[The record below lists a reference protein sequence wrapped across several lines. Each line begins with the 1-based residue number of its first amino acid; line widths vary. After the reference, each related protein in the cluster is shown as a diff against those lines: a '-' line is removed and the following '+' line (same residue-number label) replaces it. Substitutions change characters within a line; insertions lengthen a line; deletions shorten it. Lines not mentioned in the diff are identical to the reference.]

1 MVNHNSETVDL
12 EIRIFPLRDEGY
24 PVEVA
29 LDRDQVYIGG
39 YLPAD
44 VIPWVSSGDLVRDG
58 ERLFQAL
65 FGVGS
70 PQREAWTAARQAAGG
85 GECRVRLHLDVDA
98 PELHTVPWEL
108 LRTPEE
114 ALISANANRPFSRFL
129 PVALP
134 WRSSDEAKDKKVLRV
149 LVLISN
155 PDDLGAKYNLA
166 SLDVEQERAT
176 LEGIVE
182 EITAGSDF
190 KLELTFLSPPTTLG
204 RLTEALQDGTQD
216 GASYDVLHYLGH
228 GMYSE
233 RRQQAALLMQDAEGH
248 TQIVRDDQLAQ
259 MVTLQSTRPRLI
271 FLAAC
276 QSASRATS
284 EAFTGLAPKL
294 IQVGVPAVVAMQ
306 DTVSIET
313 ARRLNAKFYQRL
325 VKQGRVDKAL
335 NEARE
340 VLSAG
345 DRPDVAVPVLLT
357 RVRSSDLWGG
367 DERGEILGAQKGQK
381 QKIRKAFWQG
391 LVRNIQRNRCTP
403 IIGPRARGRWGP
415 NLTRLIEKWDTDYGY
430 PFLASNT
437 PTPIAQYIAVK
448 QGDAFPRYEVL
459 DTLVDTLVEQLPEDL
474 KPSTT
479 PASLTDLVEHVGWQ
493 TLTADDPY
501 DVHNV
506 LASLDLPLYL
516 TTNYDNF
523 MTEALRSQG
532 KEPIREICRWNELL
546 DFVPS
551 IFEDDPGY
559 EPTPDAP
566 LVYHLF
572 GNDQEVDSLVL
583 TEDHHFDFLMN
594 VVAEPDRIHPII
606 RAAVTNTALMFV
618 GFNFEDWGFRVLLHA
633 LVKHGQRRRGGLK
646 HVGVQLDPTQAQIQT
661 QDIEEAR
668 DYLELAF
675 QVDNINVYL
684 GSVQQFMAE
693 LREAWENERQ

>member
-1 MVNHNSETVDL
+1 MVNYNEETVDL
-12 EIRIFPLRDEGY
+12 EIRIFPQRDAGY
-24 PVEVA
+24 PVEVT
-29 LDRDQVYIGG
+29 LNRDQVYVGG
-39 YLPAD
+39 YLSAD
-44 VIPWVSSGDLVRDG
+44 IIPWVSSGDLVKDG
-58 ERLFQAL
+58 QRLFQAL
-65 FGVGS
+65 FAVGS
-70 PQREAWTAARQAAGG
+70 PQQEAWTAVRQAADG
-85 GECRVRLHLDVDA
+85 GERRIRLHLDMGA
-98 PELHTVPWEL
+98 PELHAVPWEM
-108 LRTPEE
+108 LRTAEE
-114 ALISANANRPFSRFL
+114 ALISANANTPLSRFL
-129 PVALP
+129 PVSLP
-134 WRSSDEAKDKKVLRV
+134 WRSDEGTKDESVLRV

-166 SLDVEQERAT
+166 ALDVAQERAT

-182 EITAGSDF
+182 EITPGADF
-190 KLELTFLSPPTTLG
+190 KLDLTFLPPPITLE
-204 RLTEALQDGTQD
+204 RLIEALQDGTQD
-216 GASYDVLHYLGH
+216 GEPYDVLHYLGH
-228 GMYSE
+228 GVYSE

-259 MVTLQSTRPRLI
+259 MVTLQNTRPRLI

-276 QSASRATS
+276 QSASRAAA
-284 EAFTGLAPKL
+284 EAFAGLAPKL

-306 DTVSIET
+306 DTVSIVT
-313 ARRLNAKFYQRL
+313 ARKLNARFYQRL
-325 VKQGRVDKAL
+325 VEQGRVDKAL
-335 NEARE
+335 NEARA
-340 VLSAG
+340 VLLAG
-345 DRPDVAVPVLLT
+345 DHPDVAVPVLLT
-357 RVRSSDLWGG
+357 RVRSSNLWGG
-367 DERGEILGAQKGQK
+367 DDRGEILGDQNRGDQS
-381 QKIRKAFWQG
+381 RVFWQG
-391 LVRNIQRNRCTP
+391 LVRNIQRGRCTP

-415 NLTRLIEKWDTDYGY
+415 NMKRLIENWDKEYGY
-430 PFLASNT
+430 PFLISSN

-459 DTLVDTLVEQLPEDL
+459 DTLVDTLVEQLPEEL

-479 PASLTDLVEHVGWQ
+479 PASLTDFVEQVGWQ

-523 MTEALRSQG
+523 MTEALKAQG
-532 KEPIREICRWNELL
+532 KEPIREICRWNEML

-559 EPTPDAP
+559 EPTPEAP

-594 VVAEPDRIHPII
+594 VVSEPDRIHPII
-606 RAAVTNTALMFV
+606 RAAVTNTAMMFV

-646 HVGVQLDPTQAQIQT
+646 HVGVQVDPAQAQIQT

-675 QVDNINVYL
+675 QVDNINVYM

-693 LREAWENERQ
+693 LREAWENEKR